1 MNKRAE
7 ITSKTMIARFFVDEE
22 DVHVDEEGVRLKV
35 VHNGKTENIWPLS
48 NGKFIVSLGTTN
60 AHVIALRK

>member
-1 MNKRAE
+1 
-7 ITSKTMIARFFVDEE
+7 MIARFFVDEE
-22 DVHVDEEGVRLKV
+22 DVHVDEEAVRLKV

-48 NGKFIVSLGTTN
+48 NGKIIVSLGTTN